1 MPVQEWVRRHQ
12 GWLLLAV
19 VAAALAAA
27 GLLLRDRISPMRT
40 FASLEVSA
48 VTFKFGGTPEEPS
61 PFARARALQ
70 ITGRHVTAHVSGP
83 DVICD
88 LVNEDESLSNRLDV
102 AAATPDAAFEVHL
115 PVVSAGSLTVSPG
128 SAPYSFRVQGKAG
141 LGRASIRLTR
151 VGLVRLDGRALPT
164 CERVPFRTS
173 LTVDEILIAVDGDD
187 ADATI
192 ALLPTDASFDETV
205 ESVAF
210 QKVPG
215 TMLDGSASTADPRSS
230 VLSGVLN
237 DQSSESRVIPLVLGD
252 DLIMRLSGDGAFLSL
267 QPKNGGGLRVE
278 LNGLAEGVSR
288 NGFDLRPRRL
298 VWMTQARPLTAGY
311 TILAL
316 AVALILV
323 GRKVAGR
330 GRPTS

>member
-1 MPVQEWVRRHQ
+1 MTAQDSVRRRYD
-12 GWLLLAV
+12 WLVLAV
-19 VAAALAAA
+19 VVVALAAA
-27 GLLLRDRISPMRT
+27 GVLLGQRVSPMRT
-40 FASLEVSA
+40 FASLDVSA

-61 PFARARALQ
+61 PSARARALQ
-70 ITGRHVTAHVSGP
+70 ITGRHVAAHVSGP

-102 AAATPDAAFEVHL
+102 TVAVPDGAFDVHL
-115 PVVSAGSLTVSPG
+115 PVVSAGSVTVSPG
-128 SAPYSFRVQGKAG
+128 SAPYAFRVQGRAG

-164 CERVPFRTS
+164 CEKVPFRTP
-173 LTVDEILIAVDGDD
+173 LTIDEILIAVDGDD
-187 ADATI
+187 ADAAI

-215 TMLDGSASTADPRSS
+215 PMLDGSASTADPRSS
-230 VLSGVLN
+230 VLNGALN
-237 DQSSESRVIPLVLGD
+237 DQSSENRVMPLVLGD
-252 DLIMRLSGDGAFLSL
+252 DLLLRFSSERAFVSL
-267 QPKNGGGLRVE
+267 QLKSGGGLRVE
-278 LNGLAEGVSR
+278 LNGWTDAASR

-298 VWMTQARPLTAGY
+298 VWLTQARPLTAGY
-311 TILAL
+311 TILAF
-316 AVALILV
+316 AVACFLV
-323 GRKVAGR
+323 GRRVVGR